1 MTDHWFLNNTRDAE
15 FTSFGVVHIF
25 TNNGDEPH
33 TIQTGAFDDIVVL
46 GKYDFFVNSPTFM
59 AIHAKTIGDRTE
71 AAPFL
76 FTFRS
81 LDGKPLAESK
91 RIRVFHGF
99 GSSKIKFYGKN
110 IDARSEAIIER

>member
-1 MTDHWFLNNTRDAE
+1 M
-15 FTSFGVVHIF
+15 GK
-25 TNNGDEPH
+25 
-33 TIQTGAFDDIVVL
+33 TIGIIINQNEQPVNVKADGAFDDVVVL

-59 AIHAKTIGDRTE
+59 AIHAKTIGNRTE

-91 RIRVFHGF
+91 KIRVFHGF
-99 GSSKIKFYGKN
+99 GSSKIKIFGKD
-110 IDARSEAIIER
+110 IDVRSEAIIER